1 MNQNLRRNS
10 TYVVNILAIE
20 RLLAVT
26 DVWQVLSEVGVAVYE
41 FDDANSSQLSEVRH
55 KHHLDFMVT
64 EDLPM

>member
-1 MNQNLRRNS
+1 M
-10 TYVVNILAIE
+10 
-20 RLLAVT
+20 T

-41 FDDANSSQLSEVRH
+41 FDDANGSQLSEVRH